1 MWFLSAILP
10 PSLVPSTTTS
20 RRQVVAGVTGY
31 ALAARPLL
39 QTARAA
45 APPLLPA
52 GVVAELEAG
61 RAVVIPNW
69 LPADELRALRADSV
83 AMHEAGHFKLDA
95 LASYSMQKRG
105 SLESS
110 YDRMT
115 MPSFSASKGTDGPWA
130 DFSIG
135 DGAARRRFRDRMRE
149 LRATLA
155 TSLTGRATLAADA
168 GRTHE
173 MSYSRYGPGARL
185 PRHTDEH
192 HAELK
197 RAHSVAS
204 GDENIKRLGSSRD
217 GVLGASAATAAAATF
232 SLGTRRSVTW
242 LVYLNDDDWHTPTD
256 GGALRVHERA
266 APSSSRVGA
275 RGADLQVGWLRA
287 TAAAPEQPV
296 FLDAWRG
303 EGGKDGGTEGGAE
316 GGAEGGGGGCMLY
329 ACAADGSQRDLS
341 RRPFRAS
348 PALYLAGGD
357 FFARR
362 LLVDDPADASRFHLC
377 DAPKSDVAAAL
388 LPPVPA
394 TGEDGG
400 ERVRDIAPEGG
411 TLVLF
416 DSVAV
421 PHEVMAATRRPRLAC
436 TGWFH
441 EQLFA

>member
-1 MWFLSAILP
+1 MPGSSLGPLTAMLLLQSASSLLP
-10 PSLVPSTTTS
+10 TTTSS
-20 RRQVVAGVTGY
+20 RRQVVTGVTSY
-31 ALAARPLL
+31 ALTARPLL
-39 QTARAA
+39 QSSAGRAHAA
-45 APPLLPA
+45 APPLLPPGA
-52 GVVAELEAG
+52 IAELEAG

-69 LPADELRALRADSV
+69 LPPEELRALRADSV

-95 LASYSMQKRG
+95 LASYSLRKRG
-105 SLESS
+105 SLHPSD
-110 YDRMT
+110 DRMT

-149 LRATLA
+149 LRSTLA

-173 MSYSRYGPGARL
+173 MSYTRYGPGARL

-204 GDENIKRLGSSRD
+204 GDENIKRLGSSRA
-217 GVLGASAATAAAATF
+217 GTTAVAE
-232 SLGTRRSVTW
+232 LGTRRSVTW

-287 TAAAPEQPV
+287 TNTAPEQPV

-303 EGGKDGGTEGGAE
+303 KGA
-316 GGAEGGGGGCMLY
+316 AGGGNCMLY

-341 RRPFRAS
+341 RQPFSAS

-362 LLVDDPADASRFHLC
+362 LLVDNPADRARFHLI
-377 DAPKSDVAAAL
+377 DAPKSDLAAAV
-388 LPPVPA
+388 LPPVPT

-416 DSVAV
+416 DSVSV
-421 PHEVMAATRRPRLAC
+421 PHEVMAANRRPRLAC